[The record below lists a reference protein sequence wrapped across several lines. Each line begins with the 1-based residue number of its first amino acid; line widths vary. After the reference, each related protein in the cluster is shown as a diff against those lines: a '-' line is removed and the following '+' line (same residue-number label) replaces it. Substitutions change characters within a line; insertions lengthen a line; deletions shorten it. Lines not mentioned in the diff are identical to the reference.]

1 MSFGPAQRA
10 PEIGLLLLRLAAG
23 LSLFFLFGLRKVGD
37 ASHFFLTGKWLFVNF
52 NRAVGLP
59 APVLVAVLQTL
70 NETIGALLVAA
81 GLWTRPA
88 ATFLSA
94 SFVIAA
100 LCSLKMRESAWLI
113 AAAYAVVF
121 AVIALCGPGRL
132 SFDGGR
138 SRPSA

>member
-1 MSFGPAQRA
+1 MNFGLAKRA
-10 PEIGLLLLRLAAG
+10 PDVGLLLLRVAAG

-37 ASHFFLTGKWLFVNF
+37 ASHFFATGKWFFVDF

-59 APVLVAVLQTL
+59 APVVVALLQTL
-70 NETIGALLVAA
+70 NESFGSLLVAA
-81 GLWTRPA
+81 GQWTRPV
-88 ATFLSA
+88 ATWLSV

-100 LCSLKMRESAWLI
+100 LCSLKMREPAWLL

-132 SFDGGR
+132 SLDGRR